1 MAQSHSTSISWAL
14 AFPNSHMVPLSI
26 SSNPDHQHR
35 SQNAFTSASGAR
47 QLHRSFSIILP
58 RVSSSCLFP
67 FFQSLSKLSKRV
79 LFVEYPSF
87 GDKRIQRILLS
98 GYRLRGRYQWVLLQS
113 SIWRPIPSRIP
124 RTEEDNVV
132 ASFSRSILPT
142 TTLPTYPLPAAS
154 SSLTTIHNIDSNGSG
169 SSNPFL
175 RLFWNPN
182 LLSASSELEN
192 GNLLSGGGYNYQRHQ
207 SQTFTFG
214 GTHCWST
221 TSGDRVSFVFISWF
235 AEEDAP
241 GHHRQSSSGYHIT
254 TVALH

>member
-67 FFQSLSKLSKRV
+67 FFQSLSKLFKRV

-98 GYRLRGRYQWVLLQS
+98 GYRLRGRYQWVLIQS
-113 SIWRPIPSRIP
+113 SIWRPIPSRFP

-132 ASFSRSILPT
+132 VFLPLNSPNNDT
-142 TTLPTYPLPAAS
+142 TNLSAT
-154 SSLTTIHNIDSNGSG
+154 SG
-169 SSNPFL
+169 FIFLNHHSQHRQQWQRQQQPFL
-175 RLFWNPN
+175 KT
-182 LLSASSELEN
+182 LLESQSPFCVIRIGKRKCVEW
-192 GNLLSGGGYNYQRHQ
+192 GGGYNYQRHQ

-214 GTHCWST
+214 GTHCGST